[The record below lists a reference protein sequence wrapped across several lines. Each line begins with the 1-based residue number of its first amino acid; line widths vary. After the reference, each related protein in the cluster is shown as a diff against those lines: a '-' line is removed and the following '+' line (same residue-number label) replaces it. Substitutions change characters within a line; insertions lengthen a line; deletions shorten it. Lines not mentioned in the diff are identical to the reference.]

1 MKKILFLMILFFPIV
16 LSSCS
21 SDDDDWID
29 LNSEDIVG
37 TWSTGIEGTHK
48 YIKFESDGTGYYALL
63 SGATFVSNY
72 LFTYQISGDKINIQI
87 TYSDNGNKLKGQK
100 RVWECL
106 FSKDVLKIKDG
117 SLENGTYK
125 RLGYDE

>member
-37 TWSTGIEGTHK
+37 TWSTGIEGS
-48 YIKFESDGTGYYALL
+48 IL
-63 SGATFVSNY
+63 
-72 LFTYQISGDKINIQI
+72 
-87 TYSDNGNKLKGQK
+87 
-100 RVWECL
+100 CL
-106 FSKDVLKIKDG
+106 ADF
-117 SLENGTYK
+117 
-125 RLGYDE
+125 

>member
-63 SGATFVSNY
+63 
-72 LFTYQISGDKINIQI
+72 
-87 TYSDNGNKLKGQK
+87 KLKGQK

-106 FSKDVLKIKDG
+106 FSKDILKIKDG